1 MKDKIK
7 TITQLT
13 DEWYKLIGK
22 DHHKDRDCHFYI
34 NTVWSYGQDPVYRV
48 EHYGY
53 LVDEIQEDFHSYDE
67 AASFLE
73 KKLKEIIKQE
83 EYSQERE
90 RQESFDFLR
99 E

>member
-34 NTVWSYGQDPVYRV
+34 NTVWSYGQDPAYRV

>member
-7 TITQLT
+7 IITQLT

-53 LVDEIQEDFHSYDE
+53 IVDEIEEDFYSYDE
-67 AASFLE
+67 AVIFLE

-83 EYSQERE
+83 MFSQERE

>member
-13 DEWYKLIGK
+13 EEWYQLIGK

-34 NTVWSYGQDPVYRV
+34 NTVWSYGQNPIYRV

-53 LVDEIQEDFHSYDE
+53 LVDEIEQEFHSYDE
-67 AASFLE
+67 AINYLE
-73 KKLKEIIKQE
+73 KKLQQIIKQE
-83 EYSQERE
+83 ECAQERE

>member
-1 MKDKIK
+1 MKDTIK
-7 TITQLT
+7 TITNLT
-13 DEWYKLIGK
+13 DEWYNLIVK

-53 LVDEIQEDFHSYDE
+53 IVDEIEEDFYSYDE
-67 AASFLE
+67 AISFLE

-83 EYSQERE
+83 QCTQERE

>member
-67 AASFLE
+67 AISFLE

>member
-1 MKDKIK
+1 MRNRIK
-7 TITQLT
+7 TITQLA

-34 NTVWSYGQDPVYRV
+34 NTVWSYGQGPVYRV

-53 LVDEIQEDFHSYDE
+53 IVDEIEVDFHSYDE
-67 AASFLE
+67 ATAFLE
-73 KKLKEIIKQE
+73 KKLKEIIKKEMCAQE
-83 EYSQERE
+83 HEC
-90 RQESFDFLR
+90 QESFDFLR